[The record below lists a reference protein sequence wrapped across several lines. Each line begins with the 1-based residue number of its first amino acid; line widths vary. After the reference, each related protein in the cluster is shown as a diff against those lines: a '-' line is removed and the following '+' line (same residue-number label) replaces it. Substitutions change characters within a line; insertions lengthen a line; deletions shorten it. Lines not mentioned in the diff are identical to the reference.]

1 MRCTLH
7 LIILPPALCWP
18 LSGMAR
24 GEAATHPLAN
34 SASPPPAPPP
44 SSHPVSIPISDG
56 QRSSHGSPALSKP
69 SRLHLPPS
77 SSSSLSPSPSASP
90 SSSSFPSPSPL
101 SVPLSSR
108 VRWSYGVGHVLND
121 LVASC
126 WFSYLLVFL
135 RTVLLFPSTSAGVLL
150 LIGQLSDGAATPVV
164 GFLSDRTQ
172 SSFGK
177 RRLWILA
184 GSVMVLLTF
193 PPIFHSPLIPLSSLT
208 SRVLYYAAF
217 ICLFQFAWAS
227 VQVSHLALVPEL
239 TRDGDERVYL
249 NSLRSIFTILSNLA
263 VFLLAFAILQGQDSG
278 GRLGPADL
286 SAFFQLSLLVI
297 AIGAVFSLLFVTG
310 VPEPLPRAKKVG
322 QRRVEWYHWFAR
334 LSFYQTAVIYTC
346 TRLMVNVSQT
356 YIPLFLLVTLHAPK
370 SSIASVPLTV
380 FGAGLLSTC
389 VCERL
394 TRRLGSEGLTFV
406 GCITVLLSCV
416 GTFLIPASSYSAV
429 YLIAFLLGSGTG
441 IVGVSALSLI
451 CDLVGDCCESGA
463 FVYGAMSFSDKI
475 SNGIAIMIAEAMT
488 PMAACERQRQQQ
500 QHHDGGDV
508 ASGGGCLLE
517 TGGGREVLSLGDDRR
532 PRWQRRR
539 RVAHAGLHPR
549 HPTHAAWS
557 CVASVVAAVVLVCLS
572 VDALWHSSRL
582 GPHHSQCHAGS
593 ERSGHRQPSR
603 CERGRAAAT
612 AASSGSGR

>member
-1 MRCTLH
+1 M
-7 LIILPPALCWP
+7 
-18 LSGMAR
+18 
-24 GEAATHPLAN
+24 
-34 SASPPPAPPP
+34 APPP
-44 SSHPVSIPISDG
+44 PWWV
-56 QRSSHGSPALSKP
+56 
-69 SRLHLPPS
+69 
-77 SSSSLSPSPSASP
+77 
-90 SSSSFPSPSPL
+90 
-101 SVPLSSR
+101 
-108 VRWSYGVGHVLND
+108 
-121 LVASC
+121 
-126 WFSYLLVFL
+126 
-135 RTVLLFPSTSAGVLL
+135 
-150 LIGQLSDGAATPVV
+150 
-164 GFLSDRTQ
+164 FLSDRTQ

-184 GSVMVLLTF
+184 GQRHGAADLPSHLPLPPHAPVLVDIAKCCTSPPSSV
-193 PPIFHSPLIPLSSLT
+193 
-208 SRVLYYAAF
+208 
-217 ICLFQFAWAS
+217 LFQFAWAS

-517 TGGGREVLSLGDDRR
+517 TEEGERFYRWVMIVAPGGSAVVASLMLAFILVTRHMRRGAASPQSSLPSSSSASPSMPCGTPHDWGHITANAMQGVRGVAIDSPVAARGDAQPQQPHPPGVDGREDTEDTPLLS
-532 PRWQRRR
+532 
-539 RVAHAGLHPR
+539 
-549 HPTHAAWS
+549 
-557 CVASVVAAVVLVCLS
+557 ASYQ
-572 VDALWHSSRL
+572 
-582 GPHHSQCHAGS
+582 G
-593 ERSGHRQPSR
+593 
-603 CERGRAAAT
+603 
-612 AASSGSGR
+612 